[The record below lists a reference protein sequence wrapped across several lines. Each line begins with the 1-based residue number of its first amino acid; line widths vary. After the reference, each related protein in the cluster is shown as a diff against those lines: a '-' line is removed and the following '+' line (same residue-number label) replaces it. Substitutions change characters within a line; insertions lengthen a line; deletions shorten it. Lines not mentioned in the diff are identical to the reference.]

1 MIKASVLENIL
12 RFKIL
17 RDHLNEY
24 VCNGLIH
31 FVGLPY
37 IICDETQGKFKI
49 DLIELKCEPMVPG
62 DAKLKGEVILENVF
76 GILQHLISFSFS
88 WS

>member
-1 MIKASVLENIL
+1 MIKASVFENIL

-17 RDHLNEY
+17 CDHLNEY
-24 VCNGLIH
+24 VCNELIH

-37 IICDETQGKFKI
+37 IICDETQG
-49 DLIELKCEPMVPG
+49 
-62 DAKLKGEVILENVF
+62 EVMLQDVF
-76 GILQHLISFSFS
+76 GISQHLISFSFS